1 MIFQVSKPL
10 ARCVKVAVFACSP
23 LLLLAC
29 GGGGDETPSQQPTP
43 DTGAAVI
50 AQEIVLRAGDTS
62 LMEGENSQLELDL
75 VYDNGVTRNLTP
87 FKLNWQCNSEAV
99 SISESSYVTANT
111 VGEAAC
117 SVAWST
123 LSLVVGFTVSSDEL
137 IAESLTI
144 SPVSPLALSL
154 NDQQALHVTASFND
168 GTEQAVNSDAKW
180 VCDSNAVSID
190 AQQLL
195 SAEQIGSANC
205 SVTWQKLSADLEVVV
220 SAPATLSSISI
231 NPTGPIDIPL
241 ASKQSLQVN
250 ATYSDGS
257 VQDSLSDAQWA
268 CDSSAVSVDTQQL
281 LITNQVGQA
290 ICTATWQGQQADI
303 QIEVLAPAVTNHK
316 LSLASIEHLR
326 FAGQD
331 YSRFAAWVDQAVDG
345 SPGYGFS
352 PTDAVYMYY
361 LTQDKKYI
369 ELAIEDVEKQVA
381 EAEALIAAN
390 QKPIT
395 SKDSYLHVGDF
406 ISELAYVYDYGYD
419 LLSDS
424 QKLRWKNYAEQ
435 AIWNVWNH
443 ADAQWGGNSFPWSG
457 WATTNPGNN
466 YHFSFLKATMTW
478 ALVDENETWLNLLRD
493 DKLPKLVEYY
503 AQFAGGGSREG
514 TGYGVAQSKLFELYI
529 IWRDATG
536 EDLSEE
542 SLHTRQT
549 IDYWIHATT
558 PDLEHFAPI
567 GDQSRVSFPVLFDYH
582 ESLMQRA
589 SSLNIGSDAAK
600 RGSWWLAN
608 NSVDPM
614 RYGFNLHTTLLQQE
628 LNQIVPSDLLYYSSS
643 AGHLFVRSSWD
654 ADATWLSA
662 VAGIY
667 DESHAH
673 QDQGSFTLFKN
684 EFLAVTQNI
693 WSHSGIHQLSDKHN
707 ILRFEE
713 AGEIIPQKRGTE
725 GSMTHQVTGDVT
737 TINMD
742 LTGVYPAYDSITSW
756 QREVRFSE
764 DKVMVTDECVVAN
777 TVSAI
782 WQINLPVEPVV
793 QPDGSIIAGQL
804 KITPI
809 TPATPT
815 VSITNWQDIDA
826 VEYKEARYRLDLEG
840 STCNYQVQLD
850 ILN

>member
-1 MIFQVSKPL
+1 MIFQISKPL
-10 ARCVKVAVFACSP
+10 AHCIRVAALACSP

-29 GGGGDETPSQQPTP
+29 GGGGDEPSAQQQTP
-43 DTGAAVI
+43 DTGGAAV
-50 AQEIVLRAGDTS
+50 AQAIVLRAGETN
-62 LMEGENSQLELDL
+62 LAEGATSQLELDL

-99 SISESSYVTANT
+99 SISESSYVTANSE
-111 VGEAAC
+111 GEANC
-117 SVAWST
+117 SLAWSS
-123 LSLVVGFTVSSDEL
+123 LSLVVDFTVRSDEI

-144 SPVSPLALSL
+144 SPVSPVALTL
-154 NDQQALHVTASFND
+154 NDQQALEVIASFND
-168 GTEQAVNSDAKW
+168 GSQQAVSSDAQW
-180 VCDSNAVSID
+180 LCDSNVVSIN
-190 AQQLL
+190 AQQLT
-195 SAEQIGSANC
+195 AEQAGQATC
-205 SVTWQKLSADLEVVV
+205 SVTWQNLSADLEVVV

-231 NPTGPIDIPL
+231 NPAGPIDIPL

-250 ATYSDGS
+250 ASYSDGS
-257 VQDSLSDAQWA
+257 VKASLSDVQWA
-268 CDSSAVSVDTQQL
+268 CDSSVVSVDAQQL
-281 LITNQVGQA
+281 LVTNQVGQA
-290 ICTATWQGQQADI
+290 ICTASWQGQQADI
-303 QIEVLAPAVTNHK
+303 QVEVLAPAATNHK

-331 YSRFAAWVDQAVDG
+331 YSRFASWVDQAVDG
-345 SPGYGFS
+345 NPGYGFS

-369 ELAIEDVEKQVA
+369 ELAIEDVEEQVVA
-381 EAEALIAAN
+381 AEALIAAN
-390 QKPIT
+390 DKPKT
-395 SKDSYLHVGDF
+395 SFDSYLYVGDF

-424 QKLRWKNYAEQ
+424 QKTRWKNYAEQ

-478 ALVDENETWLNLLRD
+478 GLVDENETWLNLLRD

-514 TGYGVAQSKLFELYI
+514 TGYGVAQGKLFELYI
-529 IWRDATG
+529 IWRDSTG
-536 EDLSEE
+536 EDLSLE
-542 SLHTRQT
+542 SLHTKQT

-558 PDLEHFAPI
+558 PDLTHFAPI

-589 SSLNIGSDAAK
+589 ASLNIGSDAAK

-614 RYGFNLHTTLLQQE
+614 RFGFNLHTTLLQQE

-673 QDQGSFTLFKN
+673 QDQGSFTLFKD

-693 WSHSGIHQLSDKHN
+693 WSHSGIHQLSDQHN

-725 GSMTHQVTGDVT
+725 GSMTHQVDGDVT

-756 QREVRFSE
+756 QREIRFSA
-764 DKVMVTDECVVAN
+764 DQVMVTDQCVVAD
-777 TVSAI
+777 TVSTI
-782 WQINLPVEPVV
+782 WQINLPEEPIV
-793 QPDGSIIAGQL
+793 QADGSIIAGNL

-809 TPATPT
+809 APATP
-815 VSITNWQDIDA
+815 SISIINWNDIDA
-826 VEYKEARYRLDLEG
+826 VEYKEDRYRLDLEG
-840 STCNYQVQLD
+840 GACNYQVQLD
-850 ILN
+850 VLN